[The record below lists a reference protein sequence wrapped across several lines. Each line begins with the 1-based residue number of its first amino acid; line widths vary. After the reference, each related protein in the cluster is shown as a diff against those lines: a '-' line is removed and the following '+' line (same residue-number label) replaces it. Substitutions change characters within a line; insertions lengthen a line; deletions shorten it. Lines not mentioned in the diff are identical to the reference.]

1 MLRLAFLPERFAK
14 AAQERSVKRTR
25 RAGSRWETHRLNRIV
40 DAKVIGLIRL
50 LAQAVRAVADHDGGN
65 PQPFNAFEMPK
76 IHTRAHL
83 NFFLQRHPFH
93 QFLHVHRFH
102 HAPLKQN
109 PLPRRYIP
117 APCYLGLLY
126 MIPDDLDRY
135 FIKFP
140 KGAPTTRHSAPN
152 PMRCGGFSA
161 AKASF
166 KSSSMKQKLKTGS
179 QPAKPILHSPSV
191 LQASSRLQ
199 GQFPY
204 CAHCAFDPRYRIGQK
219 HAAHPLGKPSWCHW

>member
-83 NFFLQRHPFH
+83 NF
-93 QFLHVHRFH
+93 
-102 HAPLKQN
+102 
-109 PLPRRYIP
+109 
-117 APCYLGLLY
+117 
-126 MIPDDLDRY
+126 
-135 FIKFP
+135 
-140 KGAPTTRHSAPN
+140 
-152 PMRCGGFSA
+152 
-161 AKASF
+161 
-166 KSSSMKQKLKTGS
+166 SSSV
-179 QPAKPILHSPSV
+179 ILST
-191 LQASSRLQ
+191 SSFTFIGFIMLLSNKI
-199 GQFPY
+199 
-204 CAHCAFDPRYRIGQK
+204 HCLADIYLRRAIWDYYT
-219 HAAHPLGKPSWCHW
+219 